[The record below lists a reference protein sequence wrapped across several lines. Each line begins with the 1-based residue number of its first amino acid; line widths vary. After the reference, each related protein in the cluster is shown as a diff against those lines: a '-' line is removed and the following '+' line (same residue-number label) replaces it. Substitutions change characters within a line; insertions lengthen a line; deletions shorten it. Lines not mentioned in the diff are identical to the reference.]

1 MDTPI
6 WYVTTPGTPQFGLKA
21 PSLSDV
27 IPPYRMASPRTGF
40 PLPGPPAPSA
50 MSGATKPTREPDPQ
64 LGETTELVQIS
75 VAGVVTEDVANS
87 TLGPR
92 INVYPG
98 SRAGLEFGCRGNLP
112 LYSANHSQAG
122 ARLRCIHAANTYHR
136 QRVSIVKL
144 KYLFRTFPI
153 SSAEMAKHGV
163 DYFSR
168 MLGDI

>member
-27 IPPYRMASPRTGF
+27 IPPYRMASPTTGF

-50 MSGATKPTREPDPQ
+50 MYVCQTYLHIRSGATKPTREPDPQ

-87 TLGPR
+87 SLGPR
-92 INVYPG
+92 INVYV
-98 SRAGLEFGCRGNLP
+98 RRTLDKWGNTVC
-112 LYSANHSQAG
+112 SQA
-122 ARLRCIHAANTYHR
+122 L
-136 QRVSIVKL
+136 
-144 KYLFRTFPI
+144 
-153 SSAEMAKHGV
+153 
-163 DYFSR
+163 
-168 MLGDI
+168 